1 MNKIFKQKWLI
12 VIVCVFVVIFHSFTT
27 IAIGNDESDTNET
40 LQKKI
45 DYLEYKEK
53 YSELEN
59 RSKESELELKVLQE
73 KIDLGWNVL
82 SENANRTSTI
92 LVIISIILA
101 FVGIFGLS
109 WIYLRATK
117 ELEEM
122 KNIHDETKKIHE
134 KMEEKKKEID
144 MLLESAEKDLNE
156 LNNRWTQKLKNTD
169 ITKELSPE
177 MKKMVKQH
185 AELAIKKEEKDIM
198 NWYNL
203 GLNAREDKK
212 YAEAE
217 KYLKSS
223 VELIEKEKD
232 QKKYAWIIGSYAHL
246 LSISDNPNKDYR
258 KAEEY
263 HLKALKSEPESALWN
278 GSYASLLSRSDNPNK
293 DYKKAEEYHLK
304 ALKSEPDNAILNS
317 GYAKLLFVL
326 NQNSEAEKHWQKA
339 FDNCDEVNKKSF
351 LLKLYFYHYAH
362 NKDDKVRKESKT
374 AIEKLLKEN
383 VISSGL
389 GLANNVKKVEE
400 DNEHPDIEQ
409 VKKFAK
415 QIFGEK

>member
-122 KNIHDETKKIHE
+122 KNIHDETKKYM
-134 KMEEKKKEID
+134 KKWKRRKKK
-144 MLLESAEKDLNE
+144 
-156 LNNRWTQKLKNTD
+156 
-169 ITKELSPE
+169 
-177 MKKMVKQH
+177 
-185 AELAIKKEEKDIM
+185 
-198 NWYNL
+198 
-203 GLNAREDKK
+203 
-212 YAEAE
+212 
-217 KYLKSS
+217 
-223 VELIEKEKD
+223 
-232 QKKYAWIIGSYAHL
+232 
-246 LSISDNPNKDYR
+246 
-258 KAEEY
+258 
-263 HLKALKSEPESALWN
+263 
-278 GSYASLLSRSDNPNK
+278 
-293 DYKKAEEYHLK
+293 
-304 ALKSEPDNAILNS
+304 
-317 GYAKLLFVL
+317 
-326 NQNSEAEKHWQKA
+326 
-339 FDNCDEVNKKSF
+339 
-351 LLKLYFYHYAH
+351 
-362 NKDDKVRKESKT
+362 
-374 AIEKLLKEN
+374 
-383 VISSGL
+383 
-389 GLANNVKKVEE
+389 
-400 DNEHPDIEQ
+400 
-409 VKKFAK
+409 
-415 QIFGEK
+415 